1 MEKGIWLEAAL
12 PCRRSDGCDGGMVE
26 EVACRSGYA
35 RGDG

>member
-12 PCRRSDGCDGGMVE
+12 PCRRGDGCDGGMVE
-26 EVACRSGYA
+26 EVAYRSGYA